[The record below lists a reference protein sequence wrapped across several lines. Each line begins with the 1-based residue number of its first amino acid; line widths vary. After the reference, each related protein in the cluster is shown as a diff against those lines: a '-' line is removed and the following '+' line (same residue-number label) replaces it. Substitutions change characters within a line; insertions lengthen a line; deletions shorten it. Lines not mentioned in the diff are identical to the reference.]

1 MNSELHIAVLQPSI
15 RWHNP
20 SFNLQYIENHI
31 CEYPKSIDLW
41 VLPELFTTGFTM
53 RPHEVAESMDGPTV
67 GWMKQTAST
76 FQTAIAGSIVIQEDA
91 NFFNRFVMVQPNGAV
106 DVYDKKHPYTPSGEG
121 NVYQAGTHNVC
132 IEFKGWRIRPLI
144 CYDLRFPV
152 WARNTDAYDLLLV
165 VANWPKARIQ
175 AWNAL
180 LQARAIENMAYAI
193 GVNRTGTDH
202 HQLEY
207 PGHSAVYD
215 ALGNEILVLD
225 AHKEVGVV
233 SMNLKKLHQLR
244 KKLPFLEDRDAFS
257 LE

>member
-1 MNSELHIAVLQPSI
+1 MNSELHIGLLQPNI

-20 SFNLQYIENHI
+20 PFNLQYIEKQI
-31 CEYPKSIDLW
+31 SEYPKSIDLW
-41 VLPELFTTGFTM
+41 VLPELFSTGFTM
-53 RPHEVAESMDGPTV
+53 QPHEVAEPMDGPTV
-67 GWMKQTAST
+67 GWMLQTAAT
-76 FQTAIAGSIVIQEDA
+76 YQTAIAGSIVIQEES
-91 NFFNRFVMVQPNGAV
+91 NFFNRFVMVQPNGAI
-106 DVYDKKHPYTPSGEG
+106 DFYDKKHPYTPSGEG
-121 NVYQAGTHNVC
+121 NVYQAGTQKVC
-132 IEFKGWRIRPLI
+132 IEYKGWRICPMI

-152 WARNTDAYDLLLV
+152 WARNTDDYDLLLV

-193 GVNRTGTDH
+193 GVNRIGTDH

-215 ALGNEILVLD
+215 ALGNEALLLD
-225 AHKEVGVV
+225 SSQEVGVV
-233 SMNLKKLHQLR
+233 SIDKSALYHLR